1 MSETGF
7 TGISKVNSQNANRAL
22 VRNCIWRSAVVQKVE
37 EYENASYTA
46 VFRTNQMLGLIPTH
60 LPVPPI
66 AHALQLAAI
75 QSLYFSTTPL
85 PRLCSRSTHSGILL
99 WYTCAS
105 LWGSKRR
112 IRSKRQIK
120 IPLVP
125 SFVRS
130 PYPHLHSSH
139 LIALGTRT
147 IPSFTY
153 TQDLG

>member
-99 WYTCAS
+99 
-105 LWGSKRR
+105 
-112 IRSKRQIK
+112 
-120 IPLVP
+120 
-125 SFVRS
+125 
-130 PYPHLHSSH
+130 
-139 LIALGTRT
+139 
-147 IPSFTY
+147 
-153 TQDLG
+153 